1 MTATIKLY
9 TYFMKINSQQTGR
22 GKLGNTVYS
31 LIGGVC
37 IARQKA
43 ESVSNPNT
51 VAQVETRSKFK
62 LLSQLAAALSPVIAI
77 RKDGLMSGRNQ
88 FMTIN
93 KNSAQYVGNDA
104 SINLNKVQI
113 TKSARG
119 LEDFE
124 ADRSDGTQ
132 VIVNLKNDM
141 SGAIDRMVYAM
152 FKKNADGSLTLF
164 DSQVVKEPGHDNLFY
179 GSLRWTDASV
189 VIYAYGI
196 KLTTAASKTAF
207 GNMQAPSAEQVAK
220 LLTTSTEA
228 ASGSQVTR
236 TKALT
241 MNEGTNSGTSE
252 GDDNF
257 LVSVS
262 ASGIGTATGGGRFD
276 AGQACTVVAT
286 PAGGSTFVGWKRGSA
301 SGEVVSTQES
311 YTFAVESDITLV
323 AVFEG
328 GSVPTYNISASAS
341 PADGGSVTGGGS
353 KQLGSTCTL
362 VATPA
367 SGKVFVAW
375 KEANRVVSTSATY
388 SFEVTGNRILVAEF
402 GDPVTQRWTD
412 VQYGGNAFSAD
423 VNASTGSTLSH
434 VTGSVDSPVANMV
447 GLFKS
452 ETKPANGSN
461 VMAPYGRSNSKTNF
475 DITPSSA
482 QMTAGKYWLCA
493 VNYNEALDEYEV
505 MTAYDY
511 CIIVS

>member
-1 MTATIKLY
+1 MKLQGIAG
-9 TYFMKINSQQTGR
+9 KGS
-22 GKLGNTVYS
+22 GKLGSQVWAVS
-31 LIGGVC
+31 GGVQ
-37 IARQKA
+37 IVRPYNSK
-43 ESVSNPNT
+43 VTNPST
-51 VAQVETRSKFK
+51 KGQVETRSKFK
-62 LLSQLAAALSPVIAI
+62 LLSQLAAALAPVIAI
-77 RKDGLMSGRNQ
+77 RKNGLVSGRNQ

-93 KNSAQYVGNDA
+93 KDSAQYVGNDA

-119 LEDFE
+119 LDDFAAE
-124 ADRSDGTQ
+124 RVGGTS
-132 VIVNLKNDM
+132 IDVNLLNDM
-141 SGAIDRMVYAM
+141 SGAIDRMVYSM

-164 DSQVVKEPGHDNLFY
+164 DSKVVSEAGMTGKFEA
-179 GSLRWTDASV
+179 SLTYTDASV
-189 VIYAYGI
+189 VIYAYGV

-241 MNEGTNSGTSE
+241 MNEGVDSATSE

-301 SGEVVSTQES
+301 SGETISTQAS

-328 GSVPTYNISASAS
+328 GSVPTYTITASAS

-375 KEANRVVSTSATY
+375 REANQTVSTSASY
-388 SFEVTGNRILVAEF
+388 SFEVTGNRTLVAVF
-402 GDPVTQRWTD
+402 GDPATMAWSD
-412 VQYGGNAFSAD
+412 VQYGGSPFSAD
-423 VNASTGSTLSH
+423 VNASAGSTLSH
-434 VTGSVDSPVANMV
+434 VTGSVVSLASNIV

-452 ETKPANGSN
+452 ATKPTIGSN
-461 VMAPYGRSNSKTNF
+461 GGAPYGAVNEKTNF
-475 DITPSSA
+475 DVTPASG

-493 VNYNEALDEYEV
+493 CYYVDAMDEYQVKEV
-505 MTAYDY
+505 FDY
-511 CIIVS
+511 CIIIS

>member
-31 LIGGVC
+31 LNGGAC

-43 ESVSNPNT
+43 KTVRNPNT
-51 VAQVETRSKFK
+51 SAQVGTRSKFK
-62 LLSQLAAALSPVIAI
+62 LLSQLAAALAPIIAI
-77 RKDGLMSGRNQ
+77 RKDGLVSGRNQ

-119 LEDFE
+119 VEDFE
-124 ADRSDGTQ
+124 ANRSGGTA
-132 VIVNLKNDM
+132 VAVNLLNDM
-141 SGAIDRMVYAM
+141 SSAIDRMVYSM

-164 DSQVVKEPGHDNLFY
+164 DSKVVSEAGAEGKFPATLNY
-179 GSLRWTDASV
+179 TATSV
-189 VIYAYGI
+189 VIYAYGV

-228 ASGSQVTR
+228 ASGSKLTR

-241 MNEGTNSGTSE
+241 MNEGTNSGSSE
-252 GDDNF
+252 ADDNF
-257 LVSVS
+257 MVSVS

-286 PAGGSTFVGWKRGSA
+286 PGGGSTFVGWKRGSA
-301 SGEVVSTQES
+301 SGEVVSTQAS

-328 GSVPTYNISASAS
+328 GSVPTYTISASVS
-341 PADGGSVTGGGS
+341 PAGSGSVSGAGDKEMGT
-353 KQLGSTCTL
+353 TCTL

-367 SGKVFVAW
+367 SGKVFKRW
-375 KEANRVVSTSATY
+375 TENGSTVSTSATY
-388 SFEVTGNRILVAEF
+388 SFTVERNRTLVAVFE
-402 GDPVTQRWTD
+402 DPSVNPWSD
-412 VQYGGNAFSAD
+412 VQYGGNDFAAD
-423 VNASTGSTLSH
+423 VTATAGSTLSH
-434 VTGSVDSPVANMV
+434 VTGSVNSQYSSKV
-447 GLFKS
+447 GLCKS
-452 ETKPANGSN
+452 ANAPSKGSL
-461 VMAPYGRSNSKTNF
+461 VQMDYGSSSSKTNF
-475 DITPSSA
+475 DITPLSD

-493 VNYNEALDEYEV
+493 GRYDDADDEYEV
-505 MTAYDY
+505 VEVFDH
-511 CIIVS
+511 CIIIS

>member
-1 MTATIKLY
+1 
-9 TYFMKINSQQTGR
+9 MKINSQQTGR

-31 LIGGVC
+31 LSGGAC

-43 ESVSNPNT
+43 KSVSNPNT
-51 VAQVETRSKFK
+51 SAQVETRSKFK
-62 LLSQLAAALSPVIAI
+62 LLSQLAAALAPVIAI
-77 RKDGLMSGRNQ
+77 RKDGLVSGRNQ
-88 FMTIN
+88 FVSIN
-93 KNSAQYVGNDA
+93 KDSAQYVGTLA

-119 LEDFE
+119 VEDFE
-124 ADRSDGTQ
+124 ANRAGGTA
-132 VIVNLKNDM
+132 VAVNLLNDM
-141 SGAIDRMVYAM
+141 SSAIDRMVYSM
-152 FKKNADGSLTLF
+152 FKKNADGSLTMF
-164 DSQVVKEPGHDNLFY
+164 DSKVVSEAGAEGKFPATLNY
-179 GSLRWTDASV
+179 TATSV
-189 VIYAYGI
+189 VIYAYGV

-228 ASGSQVTR
+228 ASGSKVTR

-276 AGQACTVVAT
+276 AGQACTVVAK
-286 PAGGSTFVGWKRGSA
+286 PEGGSTFVGWKRGSA
-301 SGEVVSTQES
+301 SGEVVSTKAS
-311 YTFAVESDITLV
+311 YTFAVESDISLV

-328 GSVPTYNISASAS
+328 GSVPTYNINASAS

-375 KEANRVVSTSATY
+375 KEANKTVSTSATY
-388 SFEVTGNRILVAEF
+388 TFEVTGNRTLVAVF
-402 GDPVTQRWTD
+402 GDPVTEAWSN
-412 VQYGGNAFSAD
+412 VQYGGNDFAAD
-423 VNASTGSTLSH
+423 VTATAGSTLSH
-434 VTGSVDSPVANMV
+434 ITGSVDSNYANKV
-447 GLFKS
+447 GLWKS
-452 ETKPANGSN
+452 ENAPSKGST
-461 VMAPYGRSNSKTNF
+461 VIMPYGTSDTKTNF
-475 DITPSSA
+475 DITPSSG
-482 QMTAGKYWLCA
+482 QMSAGKYWLCA
-493 VNYNEALDEYEV
+493 CRYDEADDDYEV
-505 MTAYDY
+505 VNVFDH
-511 CIIVS
+511 CIIIS

>member
-1 MTATIKLY
+1 MI
-9 TYFMKINSQQTGR
+9 INSQQTGR

-31 LIGGVC
+31 LSGGVC
-37 IARQKA
+37 ITRQKA
-43 ESVSNPNT
+43 ESVRNPNT

-62 LLSQLAAALSPVIAI
+62 LLSQLAASLSPVIAI
-77 RKDGLMSGRNQ
+77 RKNGLVSGRNQ

-93 KNSAQYVGNDA
+93 KDNAQYVGNDA

-113 TKSARG
+113 TKSNRG
-119 LEDFE
+119 LDDFE
-124 ADRSDGTQ
+124 ANRAGSTA
-132 VIVNLKNDM
+132 VAVNLLNDM
-141 SGAIDRMVYAM
+141 SSAIDRMVYSM

-164 DSQVVKEPGHDNLFY
+164 DSKVVSEPGAGGTFAANLTY
-179 GSLRWTDASV
+179 TPASV
-189 VIYAYGI
+189 VIYAYGV

-241 MNEGTNSGTSE
+241 MNEGTNSGSSE

-301 SGEVVSTQES
+301 SGETISTQAS

-328 GSVPTYNISASAS
+328 GSVPTYTISASAS
-341 PADGGSVTGGGS
+341 PNDGGSVTGGGT

-375 KEANRVVSTSATY
+375 REANQTVSTSASY
-388 SFEVTGNRILVAEF
+388 SFEVTGNRTLVAVF
-402 GDPVTQRWTD
+402 GDPATMAWSD
-412 VQYGGNAFSAD
+412 VQYGGSPFSAD
-423 VNASTGSTLSH
+423 VTAPAGSSLSH
-434 VTGSVDSPVANMV
+434 VTGSVVSQVSNRV

-452 ETKPANGSN
+452 ANAPSKGSN
-461 VMAPYGRSNSKTNF
+461 AGTPYGQSNNKTNF
-475 DITPSSA
+475 DITPASSS
-482 QMTAGKYWLCA
+482 MTAGKYWLCA
-493 VNYNEALDEYEV
+493 CNYNDALDEYEV
-505 MTAYDY
+505 MEVFDY
-511 CIIVS
+511 CIIIS

>member
-1 MTATIKLY
+1 
-9 TYFMKINSQQTGR
+9 MKINSQQTGR

-31 LIGGVC
+31 LSGGVC

-51 VAQVETRSKFK
+51 GAQVETRSKFK
-62 LLSQLAAALSPVIAI
+62 LLSQLAAALSSVIAI
-77 RKDGLMSGRNQ
+77 RKDGLVSGRNQ
-88 FMTIN
+88 FVSIN
-93 KNSAQYVGNDA
+93 KGNAQYVGNDA

-119 LEDFE
+119 LQDFE
-124 ADRSDGTQ
+124 ANRSGGTA
-132 VIVNLKNDM
+132 VAVNLMNDM
-141 SGAIDRMVYAM
+141 SSAIDRMIYSM

-164 DSQVVKEPGHDNLFY
+164 DSKVVSEAGAEGKFAANLAF
-179 GSLRWTDASV
+179 TDASV
-189 VIYAYGI
+189 VIYAYGV

-286 PAGGSTFVGWKRGSA
+286 PAGGSTFLGWKRGSA
-301 SGEVVSTQES
+301 SGEVVSTQAS

-328 GSVPTYNISASAS
+328 GSVPTYNINASAS
-341 PADGGSVTGGGS
+341 PANGGSVTGGGS

-375 KEANRVVSTSATY
+375 KEANQTVSTSATY
-388 SFEVTGNRILVAEF
+388 TFEVTGNRTLVAVF
-402 GDPVTQRWTD
+402 GDPATMAWSD
-412 VQYGGNAFSAD
+412 VQYGGSPMNAD
-423 VNASTGSTLSH
+423 VNATAGSTLSH
-434 VTGSVDSPVANMV
+434 VTGSVVSQVANRV

-452 ETKPANGSN
+452 ATKPANGSN
-461 VMAPYGRSNSKTNF
+461 GGTPYGQSNTKTNF
-475 DITPSSA
+475 DITPLSA

-493 VNYNEALDEYEV
+493 VNYNDALDEYEV

-511 CIIVS
+511 CIIIS

>member
-1 MTATIKLY
+1 
-9 TYFMKINSQQTGR
+9 MKINSQQTGR

-31 LIGGVC
+31 LSGGVC

-51 VAQVETRSKFK
+51 VAQVKTRSTFK

-77 RKDGLMSGRNQ
+77 RKVGLVSGRNQ

-119 LEDFE
+119 VEDFE
-124 ADRSDGTQ
+124 ANRSGGTA
-132 VIVNLKNDM
+132 VAVNLLNDM
-141 SGAIDRMVYAM
+141 SSAIDRMVYSM

-164 DSQVVKEPGHDNLFY
+164 DSKVVSEAGVGGTFAANLTY
-179 GSLRWTDASV
+179 TEASV

-196 KLTTAASKTAF
+196 KLTTSASKTAF

-241 MNEGTNSGTSE
+241 MNEGVTSNTSE
-252 GDDNF
+252 ADDNF

-301 SGEVVSTQES
+301 SGETISTQAS
-311 YTFAVESDITLV
+311 YTFAVESDISLV

-328 GSVPTYNISASAS
+328 GSVPTYTINASAS
-341 PADGGSVTGGGS
+341 PADGGSVTGGGT

-375 KEANRVVSTSATY
+375 REANQTVSTSASYT
-388 SFEVTGNRILVAEF
+388 FEVTGNRTLVAVF
-402 GDPVTQRWTD
+402 GDPATMAWSD
-412 VQYGGNAFSAD
+412 VQYGGNPFSAN
-423 VNASTGSTLSH
+423 VNANAGSTISH
-434 VTGSVDSPVANMV
+434 VTGSVVSQVANRV

-452 ETKPANGSN
+452 ENKPTNGSN
-461 VMAPYGRSNSKTNF
+461 AGAPYGLSNNKTNF

-493 VNYNEALDEYEV
+493 VNFNDALDEYEV
-505 MTAYDY
+505 MDVYDY
-511 CIIVS
+511 CIILS

>member
-9 TYFMKINSQQTGR
+9 TYFMKVNSQQTGR

-31 LIGGVC
+31 LNGGVC
-37 IARQKA
+37 IVRQKA

-51 VAQVETRSKFK
+51 GAQVETRSKFK
-62 LLSQLAAALSPVIAI
+62 LLSQLSAALSPVIAI
-77 RKDGLMSGRNQ
+77 RKDGLVSGRNQ
-88 FMTIN
+88 FININ
-93 KNSAQYVGNDA
+93 KNYAQYVGSDA

-113 TKSARG
+113 TKSSRG
-119 LEDFE
+119 MDDFE
-124 ADRSDGTQ
+124 ANRSGGTA
-132 VIVNLKNDM
+132 IAVNLLNDM
-141 SGAIDRMVYAM
+141 SSAIDRMVYSM

-164 DSQVVKEPGHDNLFY
+164 DSKVISEAGAGGTFAANLNY
-179 GSLRWTDASV
+179 TDASV

-262 ASGIGTATGGGRFD
+262 ASGIGSATGGGRFD

-301 SGEVVSTQES
+301 SGETVSTQAS

-328 GSVPTYNISASAS
+328 GSVPTYNINASAS
-341 PADGGSVTGGGS
+341 PAGYGSVSGAGS
-353 KQLGSTCTL
+353 KQMGTTCTL

-367 SGKVFVAW
+367 EGKVFKRW
-375 KEANRVVSTSATY
+375 TENGSTVSTSATY
-388 SFEVTGNRILVAEF
+388 SFTVERARTLVAVF
-402 GDPVTQRWTD
+402 DD
-412 VQYGGNAFSAD
+412 ASSSAFSNVKIGTDDWDAD
-423 VNASTGSTLSH
+423 QTGQAGTSMPNITGSC
-434 VTGSVDSPVANMV
+434 VAQEANKV

-452 ETKPANGSN
+452 ANEPVVGSN
-461 VMAPYGRSNSKTNF
+461 GGDTYGSSSNLASFDVAPE
-475 DITPSSA
+475 A
-482 QMTAGKYWLCA
+482 QRMTAGKYWLCA
-493 VNYNEALDEYEV
+493 YEYNESFGENTIKAVYEFNL
-505 MTAYDY
+505 TL
-511 CIIVS
+511 S

>member
-9 TYFMKINSQQTGR
+9 TYFMIINSQQTGR

-31 LIGGVC
+31 LSGGVC
-37 IARQKA
+37 ITRQKA
-43 ESVSNPNT
+43 KKVRNPNT
-51 VAQVETRSKFK
+51 GAQVETRSKFK

-77 RKDGLMSGRNQ
+77 RKDGLVSGRNQ
-88 FMTIN
+88 FVSIN
-93 KNSAQYVGNDA
+93 KGNAQYVGNDA
-104 SINLNKVQI
+104 SINLNLVQI

-119 LEDFE
+119 LQDFE
-124 ADRSDGTQ
+124 ANRSGGTA
-132 VIVNLKNDM
+132 VSVNLLNDM
-141 SGAIDRMVYAM
+141 SSAIDRMVYSM

-164 DSQVVKEPGHDNLFY
+164 DSKVVSEAGAEGKFPATLNY
-179 GSLRWTDASV
+179 TDTSV
-189 VIYAYGI
+189 VIYAYGV

-257 LVSVS
+257 MVSVS
-262 ASGIGTATGGGRFD
+262 TQGIGSATGAGRYD
-276 AGQACTVVAT
+276 AGQPCTVVAT
-286 PAGGSTFVGWKRGSA
+286 PAGGSTFTGWHIGSA
-301 SGEVVSTQES
+301 SGPIASTQAS
-311 YTFAVESDITLV
+311 YTFVVESDIALV

-328 GSVPTYNISASAS
+328 GSVPTYTISASAS
-341 PADGGSVTGGGS
+341 PAGYGSVSGAGS
-353 KQLGSTCTL
+353 KEMGTTCTL

-367 SGKVFVAW
+367 SGKVFRRW
-375 KEANRVVSTSATY
+375 TENGSTVSTSATY
-388 SFEVTGNRILVAEF
+388 TFTVERNRTLVAVFE
-402 GDPVTQRWTD
+402 DPSVNPWSD
-412 VQYGGNAFSAD
+412 VQYGGNDFAAD
-423 VNASTGSTLSH
+423 VTATAGSTLSH
-434 VTGSVDSPVANMV
+434 VTGSVVSQVANLV

-452 ETKPANGSN
+452 ATKPTKGSN
-461 VMAPYGRSNSKTNF
+461 VMAPYGSNSTKTNF
-475 DITPSSA
+475 DITPQSA

-505 MTAYDY
+505 MEVFDH
-511 CIIVS
+511 CIILS

>member
-31 LIGGVC
+31 LSGGVC

-77 RKDGLMSGRNQ
+77 RKDGLVSGRNQ

-119 LEDFE
+119 LQDFE
-124 ADRSDGTQ
+124 ANRSGGTA
-132 VIVNLKNDM
+132 VAVNLLNDM
-141 SGAIDRMVYAM
+141 SSAIDRMIYSM

-164 DSQVVKEPGHDNLFY
+164 DSKVVSEAGAEGKFAANLAF
-179 GSLRWTDASV
+179 TDASV
-189 VIYAYGI
+189 VIYAYGV

-301 SGEVVSTQES
+301 SGEVVSTQAS
-311 YTFAVESDITLV
+311 YTFAVESDITLM

-328 GSVPTYNISASAS
+328 GSVPTYNINASAS

-375 KEANRVVSTSATY
+375 KEANQTVSTSATY
-388 SFEVTGNRILVAEF
+388 TFEVTGNRTLVAVF
-402 GDPVTQRWTD
+402 GDPATMAWSD
-412 VQYGGNAFSAD
+412 VQYGGSPMNAD
-423 VNASTGSTLSH
+423 VNATAGSTLSH
-434 VTGSVDSPVANMV
+434 VTGSVVSQVANRV

-452 ETKPANGSN
+452 ATKPANGSN
-461 VMAPYGRSNSKTNF
+461 SGTPYGLSNTKTNF

-493 VNYNEALDEYEV
+493 VNYNDALDEYEV